1 MENVVRC
8 ALEYYVGQHWQQQ
21 YVQIMTNNNSKQL
34 TAGEKKSW
42 FTLYLSY
49 FASMASRSTV
59 SLALSLGAVKADGVL
74 SDTDLS
80 YLLSRGSLAYTIG
93 KIFGGSVADM
103 LGGKNMLL
111 LSHLVMGLAYSSK
124 AFVKANVRN
133 LTILWF
139 LARLLHAP
147 QWPGMI
153 ISHKK
158 IFSYYDHFK
167 SLQASLSTS
176 SRLGAFFGS
185 AFGGILLSRIGSWR
199 GTVNTVG
206 ITYLIIGFLVYVGVD
221 ENSNLRCDNNKNDT
235 MVKYSSSSSSS
246 NGSNKMIDI
255 DSVDKNKNGNIVT
268 KKENNNE
275 GSSSQILL
283 KALTNP
289 KLLLIFIGNTLVI
302 PAFDM
307 TAILPTLLSEHINGL
322 SLELI
327 GTIASLF
334 PLVSVPAVL
343 FGAWLEPKLNDAN
356 RFLFY
361 CSLQLMSTISLYML
375 SARKLTTAKVAT
387 LLMATMAGIGPMMY
401 IIPSS
406 FLTKFSGP
414 YTGTFTGLIDAGGNL
429 VMTGVYGTLLP
440 YLKKRGGWP
449 LVLKAYAAS
458 TGISLACFFSYFML
472 EAKNPTI
479 KSPFED
485 KKDK

>member
-1 MENVVRC
+1 
-8 ALEYYVGQHWQQQ
+8 
-21 YVQIMTNNNSKQL
+21 MTNSNSKQL
-34 TAGEKKSW
+34 SAGDKKSW
-42 FTLYLSY
+42 LTLYLSY

-74 SDTDLS
+74 SDNDLS

-124 AFVKANVRN
+124 AVVKANVTN

-199 GTVNTVG
+199 GAVNTVG
-206 ITYLIIGFLVYVGVD
+206 ITYLIVGFLVYIGVD
-221 ENSNLRCDNNKNDT
+221 ENSNVRCNNNKNDT
-235 MVKYSSSSSSS
+235 NVKYNSSI
-246 NGSNKMIDI
+246 NTSNKLINI
-255 DSVDKNKNGNIVT
+255 DSVDKKKNANVVT
-268 KKENNNE
+268 KKENNKK

-289 KLLLIFIGNTLVI
+289 KLLLIFVGNTLVI

-307 TAILPTLLSEHINGL
+307 TAILPTLLSEHMNGL

-343 FGAWLEPKLNDAN
+343 FGAWLEPKLNDTN
-356 RFLFY
+356 RFVFY

-375 SARKLTTAKVAT
+375 SARKLTTTKVAT

-472 EAKNPTI
+472 EAKNPTL